1 MSNTRFIGLL
11 ESKNVILTGGRGF
24 IGARLEQH
32 LKQLGANVI
41 KLDRE
46 TCADTIAIDFNN
58 PEQMRS
64 TIQQI
69 NIESPI
75 QYIFHLAGQK
85 SGAVC
90 KKDSLNSLSNATNS
104 TLNLLEACKDL
115 NQLNRIVLISSIGV
129 YGSVEDGHEDLY
141 AETNPPKTESIY
153 SSTKVITE
161 SLGLAFAKEFKVP
174 TLIVRLSNVYGPN
187 QPMGALIPDLISQMR
202 DPNAVIAMGSAAP
215 IKDFIHIDDV
225 LSGLTSLITTKS
237 IAIGEIFNLC
247 SGEKSSVKQILDQL
261 VKYTKFCGTIAVDPN
276 KIRPNEKLCLVGSN
290 EKLKSA
296 THWRPSR
303 SLEEGLR
310 ELCQIMKQK

>member
-1 MSNTRFIGLL
+1 MRSIGLL
-11 ESKNVILTGGRGF
+11 ENQNIVLTGGRGF

-32 LKQLGANVI
+32 LKLLGANVI

-46 TCADTIAIDFNN
+46 TCTDTIAVDFNN
-58 PEQMRS
+58 PEQMKS
-64 TIQQI
+64 AIQQI
-69 NIESPI
+69 NNKSPI
-75 QYIFHLAGQK
+75 HHIFHLAGQK
-85 SGAVC
+85 SSAAC

-104 TLNLLEACKDL
+104 TLNLLEACRDL
-115 NQLNRIVLISSIGV
+115 NQLNKIVLTSSIGI
-129 YGSVEDGHEDLY
+129 YGSEEDGHEDLY
-141 AETNPPKTESIY
+141 TEAYAPKVESIY

-202 DPNAVIAMGSAAP
+202 DPNAVIAMGSAVP
-215 IKDFIHIDDV
+215 IKDFIHVDDV
-225 LSGLTSLITTKS
+225 LSGLTSLITTKN
-237 IAIGEIFNLC
+237 IGFGEIFNLC
-247 SGEKSSVKQILDQL
+247 SGERSSVKQILDWL
-261 VKYTKFCGTIAVDPN
+261 VKYTKFCGTIVVDPN
-276 KIRPNEKLCLVGSN
+276 KLRPNEKLCLVGSN

-310 ELCQIMKQK
+310 ELCQLMKQK

>member
-1 MSNTRFIGLL
+1 MSDTRSTGLL
-11 ESKNVILTGGRGF
+11 ESKNIILTGGRGF
-24 IGARLEQH
+24 IGTRLEQH

-46 TCADTIAIDFNN
+46 TCANTIAVDFNN
-58 PEQMRS
+58 PEQMKS
-64 TIQQI
+64 VIQRI
-69 NIESPI
+69 NIKSPI

-85 SGAVC
+85 SGTVC
-90 KKDSLNSLSNATNS
+90 KKDSLKSLSNATNS

-115 NQLNRIVLISSIGV
+115 KQLNKIVLISSIGV
-129 YGSVEDGHEDLY
+129 YGSEEDGYEELY
-141 AETNPPKTESIY
+141 TEASPPKTESIY

-202 DPNAVIAMGSAAP
+202 YPNAVIAMGSDVP

-225 LSGLTSLITTKS
+225 LSGLTSLIATQN
-237 IAIGEIFNLC
+237 IGIGEIFNLC
-247 SGEKSSVKQILDQL
+247 SGEKSSVQQILDRL
-261 VKYTKFCGTIAVDPN
+261 VKYTKFCGTIVVDPN

-290 EKLKSA
+290 AKLRSA
-296 THWRPSR
+296 TYWRPSR

>member
-1 MSNTRFIGLL
+1 MSDTQSIGLL
-11 ESKNVILTGGRGF
+11 DSKNIILTGGRGF
-24 IGARLEQH
+24 IGAHLEQH

-46 TCADTIAIDFNN
+46 TDADTIAVDFNN
-58 PEQMRS
+58 PEQMKS
-64 TIQQI
+64 AIQQI
-69 NIESPI
+69 NIKSPI

-85 SGAVC
+85 SSAVC

-115 NQLNRIVLISSIGV
+115 NKLNRIVLISSIGV
-129 YGSVEDGHEDLY
+129 YGSEEDGHEDLY
-141 AETNPPKTESIY
+141 TEAHLPKTESIY

-161 SLGLAFAKEFKVP
+161 SLGIAFAKEFKVP

-202 DPNAVIAMGSAAP
+202 DPNAVIAMGSTVP

-225 LSGLTSLITTKS
+225 LSGLTSLITTKN
-237 IAIGEIFNLC
+237 IGIGEIFNLC
-247 SGEKSSVKQILDQL
+247 SGEKSSVRQILDRL
-261 VKYTKFCGTIAVDPN
+261 VKYTKFCGTIIVDPN

-290 EKLKSA
+290 AKLRSA
-296 THWRPSR
+296 TYWRPSR

-310 ELCQIMKQK
+310 ELCKIMKQK

>member
-1 MSNTRFIGLL
+1 MSDTRSTGLL
-11 ESKNVILTGGRGF
+11 KSKNIILTGGRGF

-46 TCADTIAIDFNN
+46 TCADSIAVDFNN
-58 PEQMRS
+58 PELMKS
-64 TIQQI
+64 VVQQI
-69 NIESPI
+69 NSTSPI
-75 QYIFHLAGQK
+75 HHIFHLAGQK
-85 SGAVC
+85 SSSAC
-90 KKDSLNSLSNATNS
+90 KKDSLNSLSNTTNS

-115 NQLNRIVLISSIGV
+115 NQLNRIILISSIGV
-129 YGSVEDGHEDLY
+129 YGSEEDGHKDLY
-141 AETNPPKTESIY
+141 TEANPPKTESIY

-202 DPNAVIAMGSAAP
+202 DPNAVIAMGSDVP
-215 IKDFIHIDDV
+215 IKDFIHIDDI
-225 LSGLTSLITTKS
+225 LSGLTSLITTKN
-237 IAIGEIFNLC
+237 IGIGEIFNLC
-247 SGEKSSVKQILDQL
+247 SGEKSSVKQILDRL
-261 VKYTKFCGTIAVDPN
+261 VKYTKFCGTIVVDPN

-290 EKLKSA
+290 AKLRSA
-296 THWRPSR
+296 TYWRPSR